1 MDQAQTGIAHA
12 HEAEAPAP
20 RIVTSVPEGLTS
32 RPSQVR
38 SIDPATGE
46 TWRVWA
52 ATPPENV
59 EPAVLRARAAQPAW
73 AATPLGE
80 RRRIL
85 RRVRRRIFER
95 RVELAALI
103 QRETGKPAVE
113 AMTADVLTTLDVI
126 RFCERRATRLLRAR
140 TMIPSNVAL
149 WRKRVTIEHE
159 PYGVIGIISPWNYPL
174 LLPASSTFAALTA
187 GNAVVLKPSELTS
200 ATAIRFGE
208 LLHES
213 GVPDDVV
220 QVLPGD
226 GATGAALAEASID
239 KLFFTGSVGTGRK
252 VAISCASRLIPYAL
266 ELGGSDPAIV
276 LEDADLERAVSGIL
290 WGRFTN
296 AGQTCVAPK
305 RVLVVDAVHD
315 AFVDR
320 IAAAA
325 AQLVMGAGAGGS
337 DVGPMIR
344 PTQVDALESQLRD
357 ARQRG
362 AHVVSHARGDRH
374 FFAPT
379 IVSNVSPDMRIA
391 REETFGPLLAIIRV
405 DDEDEAVRVAN
416 GTRFGL
422 SASIWTR
429 DLARAR
435 NLAARIEAGTVQVN
449 DAVSV
454 VGMADVPHGGV
465 KESGAGRLHGE
476 AGLREC
482 VREKAIVVDPF
493 PSWRQAWWFGYGAEH
508 ARNIDAFA
516 RFSHGRNIIER
527 LSGAWRSI
535 TMLVSRERPL

>member
-1 MDQAQTGIAHA
+1 VTGLPETI
-12 HEAEAPAP
+12 
-20 RIVTSVPEGLTS
+20 TSGPG
-32 RPSQVR
+32 QVR
-38 SIDPATGE
+38 SVDPATGE

-52 ATPPENV
+52 TTTPEDV
-59 EPAVLRARAAQPAW
+59 ERVVLRARAAQPAW
-73 AATPLGE
+73 AARSLGE
-80 RRRIL
+80 RSRIL
-85 RRVRRRIFER
+85 KRVRRRIFER
-95 RVELAALI
+95 RAELAALI
-103 QRETGKPAVE
+103 QREAGKPAVE
-113 AMTADVLTTLDVI
+113 AMTADILTTLDVV
-126 RFCERRATRLLRAR
+126 RFCERRAPRLLRAR
-140 TMIPSNVAL
+140 TMVPSNVAL

-174 LLPASSTFAALTA
+174 FLPASSTLAALIA
-187 GNAVVLKPSELTS
+187 GNAVVLKPSELTP
-200 ATAIRFGE
+200 ATAVRFGE

-213 GVPDDVV
+213 GVPTDVM

-226 GATGAALAEASID
+226 GATGAALADASID
-239 KLFFTGSVGTGRK
+239 KLFFTGSVATGRK
-252 VAISCASRLIPYAL
+252 VAMACAARLIPYAL

-276 LEDADLERAVSGIL
+276 LDDADLETAVSGIL
-290 WGRFTN
+290 WGRFSN

-305 RVLVVDAVHD
+305 RVIVAVAVHD

-320 IAAAA
+320 ITTAA

-344 PTQVDALESQLRD
+344 PAQVDALESQLRD

-391 REETFGPLLAIIRV
+391 REETFGPLLAIIRAGN
-405 DDEDEAVRVAN
+405 DEEAIRIAN
-416 GTRFGL
+416 DTPFGL

-429 DLARAR
+429 DLDRAR
-435 NLAARIEAGTVQVN
+435 SLAARIAAGTIQIN

-465 KESGAGRLHGE
+465 KESGMGRMHGD

-493 PSWRQAWWFGYGAEH
+493 PSWRQAWWFGYGTEH
-508 ARNIDAFA
+508 ARNIEAFA
-516 RFSHGRNIIER
+516 RFSHGRTLIER

-535 TMLVSRERPL
+535 KMLVSRERPL

>member
-1 MDQAQTGIAHA
+1 MTGL
-12 HEAEAPAP
+12 PGP
-20 RIVTSVPEGLTS
+20 LTS
-32 RPSQVR
+32 GPSQVR

-52 ATPPENV
+52 ATPPEDV
-59 EPAVLRARAAQPAW
+59 EHAVRRARAAQPAW
-73 AATPLGE
+73 AARSLGE
-80 RRRIL
+80 RSRIL
-85 RRVRRRIFER
+85 RQVRRRIFER
-95 RVELAALI
+95 RAELAALI
-103 QRETGKPAVE
+103 QREAGKPAVE
-113 AMTADVLTTLDVI
+113 AMIADVLTTLDVV
-126 RFCERRATRLLRAR
+126 RFCERRAPRLLRAR

-149 WRKRVTIEHE
+149 WRKRVILEHE

-174 LLPASSTFAALTA
+174 LLPASGTLAALIA
-187 GNAVVLKPSELTS
+187 GNAVVLKPSELTP
-200 ATAIRFGE
+200 ATAVRFGE

-213 GVPDDVV
+213 GVPDDVM

-226 GATGAALAEASID
+226 GAAGAALAGASID
-239 KLFFTGSVGTGRK
+239 KLFFTGSVVTGRK
-252 VAISCASRLIPYAL
+252 VAMACAARLIPYAL

-276 LEDADLERAVSGIL
+276 LDDADLNTSVSGIL

-305 RVLVVDAVHD
+305 RVIVAEAVHD
-315 AFVDR
+315 VFVAR
-320 IAAAA
+320 ITTAV

-344 PTQVDALESQLRD
+344 PAQRDALEAQLRD

-362 AHVVSHARGDRH
+362 AHIVTHARGDGH
-374 FFAPT
+374 FFPPT
-379 IVSNVSPDMRIA
+379 IVSGVTSDMRIA

-405 DDEDEAVRVAN
+405 KDDDEAVDVAN
-416 GTRFGL
+416 GTPFGL
-422 SASIWTR
+422 SASIWSR

-435 NLAARIEAGTVQVN
+435 GIAARLDAGTVQIN

-465 KESGAGRLHGE
+465 KESGFGRLHGE

-493 PSWRQAWWFGYGAEH
+493 PSWRQPWWFGYGTDH

-516 RFSHGRNIIER
+516 RFWHGHTVMER

-535 TMLVSRERPL
+535 KMLVSRERPL

>member
-1 MDQAQTGIAHA
+1 MT
-12 HEAEAPAP
+12 
-20 RIVTSVPEGLTS
+20 TVPEALTS
-32 RPSQVR
+32 GPAQVR

-46 TWRVWA
+46 TWRVWTST
-52 ATPPENV
+52 TPEEV
-59 EPAVLRARAAQPAW
+59 QAAVLRAREAQPAW
-73 AATPLGE
+73 AAGSLGE
-80 RRRIL
+80 RRRIF

-95 RVELAALI
+95 RAELAALI
-103 QRETGKPAVE
+103 QREAGKPAVE
-113 AMTADVLTTLDVI
+113 AMTADVLTTLDVV
-126 RFCERRATRLLRAR
+126 RFCERRAPRLLRAR

-174 LLPASSTFAALTA
+174 FLPASGTLAALVA
-187 GNAVVLKPSELTS
+187 GNAVVLKPSELTP
-200 ATAIRFGE
+200 ATAVRFGE

-213 GVPDDVV
+213 GVPKDVM

-226 GATGAALAEASID
+226 GATGAALTDASID
-239 KLFFTGSVGTGRK
+239 KLFFTGSVTTGRK
-252 VAISCASRLIPYAL
+252 VALACAARLVPYAL

-276 LEDADLERAVSGIL
+276 LEDADLETAASGIL
-290 WGRFTN
+290 WGRFSN

-305 RVLVVDAVHD
+305 RVIVANAVHD

-320 IAAAA
+320 ITTAA
-325 AQLVMGAGAGGS
+325 AQLVMGSGAAGS

-344 PTQVDALESQLRD
+344 PSQLDALESQLRD

-362 AHVVSHARGDRH
+362 AHVVSHGRGDRH

-379 IVSNVSPDMRIA
+379 IVSNVSSDMRIA
-391 REETFGPLLAIIRV
+391 REETFGPLLAIIRAH
-405 DDEDEAVRVAN
+405 DDAEAIAIAN
-416 GTRFGL
+416 DTPFGL
-422 SASIWTR
+422 SASIWSR
-429 DLARAR
+429 DLTRAR
-435 NLAARIEAGTVQVN
+435 GIAARIAAGTVQIN
-449 DAVSV
+449 DALSV

-465 KESGAGRLHGE
+465 KESGTGRLHGE

-493 PSWRQAWWFGYGAEH
+493 PSWRQPWWFGYGAEH

-516 RFSHGRNIIER
+516 RFSHGRTVLER

-535 TMLVSRERPL
+535 KMLVSRERPL